1 MNGYGAKGALKSMF
15 PRVAWRQYLLSPFS
29 DFCGGG
35 LCPLVSVFLSLSLS
49 FPWDLGQLSPL
60 GAILGSWDYC
70 FVSSHLVIVGKGPPR
85 VPTPL
90 ISIFSSSL
98 SRPSDAVRRLSTVVG
113 FSPWAFYRPRSSSPS
128 PDVSHRHGGST
139 RPPAL

>member
-90 ISIFSSSL
+90 ISIFSS
-98 SRPSDAVRRLSTVVG
+98 
-113 FSPWAFYRPRSSSPS
+113 
-128 PDVSHRHGGST
+128 
-139 RPPAL
+139 RPPLPSFLHGVVCFFGRKTFISMGIFHTYSGKPERNPLHH